1 VKFFKGNLIMIEKDT
16 NNKIRNIAEEKLA
29 LQNIKQSENPENFS
43 LYETKKII
51 HELEVHQIELK
62 MQNEE
67 LLLIQNELEESK
79 KRYFNLYNMA
89 PVGYCSLDKDGFIK
103 EANLAISKLLGK
115 EQHKLIK
122 QSLTKFIFPQDQD
135 IYYLYRKRIFTS
147 QIKQDCEIR
156 MLNENKTIFW
166 ANMTALVELNV
177 NKKPTYHLV
186 ISDISERKI
195 FENKLKLS
203 ASVFKNAGEAIMIT
217 NLNGI
222 ISDVNETFTKIT
234 GYSKKEVVGK
244 KTNILNSGR
253 QNKEYYKK
261 MWEIL
266 NNIGSWTG
274 ELCDKKK
281 NGESFVGILIINA
294 VYDHQGNPSHFV
306 ALLSDITN
314 IKEYENSLK
323 NIAHFDQLTKLPNR
337 VLLADRIENKMI
349 HTKRHK
355 QHLAVIFLDLD
366 EFKEINDTYGHNV
379 GDKVLIHLAKEM
391 REALREV
398 DTLARIGGDEFVAV
412 LSELNEISDALP
424 IILRLLEAASKEIII
439 DNIKIKVSAS
449 LGVTF
454 YPQNQNINADLLL
467 RQADQA
473 MYQSKLSGKNRY
485 HFFNTEENNLIRD
498 RFESIREISLALEN
512 KEFILYYQPKVNLRT
527 GEIIG
532 VEALIRWEH
541 PKKGILAPLKFLPI
555 IEDDAL
561 SIDVGEWVINTAL
574 SQIKA
579 WQEEGLN
586 ISISV
591 NVGAHQLLD
600 NNFVNKL
607 KNILS
612 LYPTVNP
619 NMLELEVLE
628 TSRLEDLVKV
638 KDVMNTC
645 IKLGVTFSLD
655 DFGTGYSSLIYL
667 KQLPIRQIKIDQNF
681 VHGMIHNQNDL
692 SIVEGIITLCKAFHL
707 NVIAE
712 GIETSEHIAIL
723 LELGCE
729 FGQGYK
735 IAHPMSPKVISK
747 WIKEY

>member
-1 VKFFKGNLIMIEKDT
+1 MIEKDR
-16 NNKIRNIAEEKLA
+16 NNKIRKLAEEKLT
-29 LQNIKQSENPENFS
+29 LQNIKQSENIEKYS

-67 LLLIQNELEESK
+67 LIASENELEISK
-79 KRYFNLYNMA
+79 KRYYNLYNMA
-89 PVGYCSLDKDGFIK
+89 PVGYCTLDQDGFIK
-103 EANLAISKLLGK
+103 EANFAISKLLGQG
-115 EQHKLIK
+115 QHKLIN
-122 QSLTKFIFPQDQD
+122 QSLTKFIFEEDQD
-135 IYYLYRKRIFTS
+135 IYYLFRKRTLKS
-147 QIKQDCEIR
+147 QKKEDCEIR
-156 MLNENKTIFW
+156 IINENKTTFW
-166 ANMTALVELNV
+166 ANITAIVELNV
-177 NKKPTYHLV
+177 NKEPMYYLV
-186 ISDISERKI
+186 ISDISERKL

-217 NLNGI
+217 NLDGI
-222 ISDVNETFTKIT
+222 ISDVNDTFTKIT
-234 GYSKKEVVGK
+234 GYSKEEIIGK
-244 KTNILNSGR
+244 KTNILNSGK
-253 QNKEYYKK
+253 QDKEYYKN

-266 NNIGSWTG
+266 NNLGSWSG
-274 ELCDKKK
+274 ELWDKKK
-281 NGESFVGILIINA
+281 DGELFIGSLIINA
-294 VYDHQGNPSHFV
+294 VYDNQGNPSHFV
-306 ALLSDITN
+306 ALLSDITA
-314 IKEYENSLK
+314 IKEYEDSLK

-355 QHLAVIFLDLD
+355 QHLGVIFLDLD
-366 EFKEINDTYGHNV
+366 EFKEINDTYGHHI
-379 GDKVLIHLAKEM
+379 GDKVLIYLAKEM
-391 REALREV
+391 KEALREV

-412 LSELNEISDALP
+412 LSELDEISDALP
-424 IILRLLEAASKEIII
+424 IILRLLEAASKEIEI

-454 YPQNQNINADLLL
+454 YPQNQIVNADLLL

-473 MYQSKLSGKNRY
+473 MYQAKLSGKNRY

-512 KEFILYYQPKVNLRT
+512 KEFIVYYQPKTNLRT
-527 GEIIG
+527 GEVIG

-541 PKKGILAPLKFLPI
+541 PQKGILAPLKFLPI
-555 IEDDAL
+555 IEDDSL
-561 SIDVGEWVINTAL
+561 SIEVGEWVINTAL
-574 SQIKA
+574 SQIKS

-600 NNFVNKL
+600 DNFVNQL

-628 TSRLEDLVKV
+628 TSRLEDLAKA

-655 DFGTGYSSLIYL
+655 DFGTGYSSLVYL

-681 VHGMIHNQNDL
+681 IQGMIDNQNDL

-712 GIETSEHIAIL
+712 GIETSEHISIL

-735 IAHPMSPKVISK
+735 IAHPMAPEAISK
-747 WIKEY
+747 WIKENKANF

>member
-1 VKFFKGNLIMIEKDT
+1 MIEKDR
-16 NNKIRNIAEEKLA
+16 NNKIRKLAEEKLT
-29 LQNIKQSENPENFS
+29 LQNIKQSENIEKFS

-67 LLLIQNELEESK
+67 LIASENELEISK
-79 KRYFNLYNMA
+79 KRYYNLYNMA
-89 PVGYCSLDKDGFIK
+89 PVGYCTLDQDGFIK
-103 EANLAISKLLGK
+103 EANFAISKLLGQG
-115 EQHKLIK
+115 QHKLIN
-122 QSLTKFIFPQDQD
+122 QSLTKFIFEEDQD
-135 IYYLYRKRIFTS
+135 IYYLFRKRTLKS
-147 QIKQDCEIR
+147 QKKEDCEIR
-156 MLNENKTIFW
+156 IINENKTTFW
-166 ANMTALVELNV
+166 ANITAIVELNV
-177 NKKPTYHLV
+177 NKEPMYYLV
-186 ISDISERKI
+186 ISDISERKL

-217 NLNGI
+217 NLDGI
-222 ISDVNETFTKIT
+222 ISDVNDTFTKIT
-234 GYSKKEVVGK
+234 GYSKEEIIGK
-244 KTNILNSGR
+244 KTNILNSGK
-253 QNKEYYKK
+253 QDKEYYKN

-266 NNIGSWTG
+266 NNLGSWSG
-274 ELCDKKK
+274 ELWDKKK
-281 NGESFVGILIINA
+281 DGELFIGSLIINA
-294 VYDHQGNPSHFV
+294 VYDNQGNPSHFV
-306 ALLSDITN
+306 ALLSDITA
-314 IKEYENSLK
+314 IKEYEDSLK

-355 QHLAVIFLDLD
+355 QHLGVIFLDLD
-366 EFKEINDTYGHNV
+366 EFKEINDTYGHHI
-379 GDKVLIHLAKEM
+379 GDKVLIYLAKEM
-391 REALREV
+391 KEALREV

-412 LSELNEISDALP
+412 LSELDEISDALP
-424 IILRLLEAASKEIII
+424 IILRLLEAASKEIEI

-454 YPQNQNINADLLL
+454 YPQNQIVNADLLL

-473 MYQSKLSGKNRY
+473 MYQAKLSGKNRY

-512 KEFILYYQPKVNLRT
+512 KEFIVYYQPKTNLRT
-527 GEIIG
+527 GEVIG

-541 PKKGILAPLKFLPI
+541 PQKGILTPLKFLPI
-555 IEDDAL
+555 IEDDSL
-561 SIDVGEWVINTAL
+561 SIEVGEWVINTAL
-574 SQIKA
+574 SQIKS

-600 NNFVNKL
+600 DNFVNQL

-628 TSRLEDLVKV
+628 TSRLEDLAKA

-655 DFGTGYSSLIYL
+655 DFGTGYSSLVYL

-681 VHGMIHNQNDL
+681 IQGMIDNQNDL

-712 GIETSEHIAIL
+712 GIETSEHISIL

-735 IAHPMSPKVISK
+735 IAHPMAPEAISK
-747 WIKEY
+747 WIKENKANF

>member
-1 VKFFKGNLIMIEKDT
+1 MIEKDR
-16 NNKIRNIAEEKLA
+16 NNKIRKLAEEKLT
-29 LQNIKQSENPENFS
+29 LQNIKQSENIEKYS

-67 LLLIQNELEESK
+67 LIASENELEISK
-79 KRYFNLYNMA
+79 KRYYNLYNMA
-89 PVGYCSLDKDGFIK
+89 PVGYCTLDQDGFIK
-103 EANLAISKLLGK
+103 EANFAISKLLGQG
-115 EQHKLIK
+115 QHKLIN
-122 QSLTKFIFPQDQD
+122 QSLTKFIFEEDQD
-135 IYYLYRKRIFTS
+135 IYYLFRKRTLKS
-147 QIKQDCEIR
+147 QKKEDCEIR
-156 MLNENKTIFW
+156 IINENKTTFW
-166 ANMTALVELNV
+166 ANITAIVELNV
-177 NKKPTYHLV
+177 NKEPMYYLV
-186 ISDISERKI
+186 ISDISERKL

-217 NLNGI
+217 NLDGI
-222 ISDVNETFTKIT
+222 ISDVNDTFTKIT
-234 GYSKKEVVGK
+234 GYSKEEIIGK
-244 KTNILNSGR
+244 KTNILNSGK
-253 QNKEYYKK
+253 QDKEYYKN

-266 NNIGSWTG
+266 NNLGSWSG
-274 ELCDKKK
+274 ELWDKKK
-281 NGESFVGILIINA
+281 DGELFIGSLIINA
-294 VYDHQGNPSHFV
+294 VYDNQGNPSHFV
-306 ALLSDITN
+306 ALLSDITA
-314 IKEYENSLK
+314 IKEYEDSLK

-355 QHLAVIFLDLD
+355 QHLGVIFLDLD
-366 EFKEINDTYGHNV
+366 EFKEINDTYGHHI
-379 GDKVLIHLAKEM
+379 GDKVLIYLAKEM
-391 REALREV
+391 KEALREV

-412 LSELNEISDALP
+412 LSELDEISDALP
-424 IILRLLEAASKEIII
+424 IILRLLEAASKEIEI

-454 YPQNQNINADLLL
+454 YPQNQIVNADLLL

-473 MYQSKLSGKNRY
+473 MYQAKLSGKNRY

-512 KEFILYYQPKVNLRT
+512 KEFIVYYQPKTNLRT
-527 GEIIG
+527 GEVIG

-541 PKKGILAPLKFLPI
+541 PQKGILAPLKFLPI
-555 IEDDAL
+555 IEDDSL
-561 SIDVGEWVINTAL
+561 SIEVGEWVINTAL
-574 SQIKA
+574 SQIKS

-600 NNFVNKL
+600 DNFVNQL

-628 TSRLEDLVKV
+628 TSRLEDLAKA

-655 DFGTGYSSLIYL
+655 DFGTGYSSLVYL

-681 VHGMIHNQNDL
+681 IQGMITNQNDL

-712 GIETSEHIAIL
+712 GIETSEHISIL

-735 IAHPMSPKVISK
+735 IAHPMAPEAISK
-747 WIKEY
+747 WIKENKANF

>member
-1 VKFFKGNLIMIEKDT
+1 MVEKDKDI
-16 NNKIRNIAEEKLA
+16 KIRKLAEEKLA
-29 LQNIKQSENPENFS
+29 LQNMKQSENLENFS

-67 LLLIQNELEESK
+67 LHLIQNELEESK

-89 PVGYCSLDKDGFIK
+89 PVGYCSLNKDGFIK
-103 EANLAISKLLGK
+103 EANFAISKLLG
-115 EQHKLIK
+115 EGRHKLIK
-122 QSLTKFIFPQDQD
+122 QPLTKFIFSQDQD
-135 IYYLYRKRIFTS
+135 IYYLFRKRITS
-147 QIKQDCEIR
+147 QKKEDCEIR
-156 MLNENKTIFW
+156 MINEDKTTFW
-166 ANMTALVELNV
+166 ASITAIAEFDT
-177 NKKPTYHLV
+177 NKEPTYHLV
-186 ISDISERKI
+186 ISDISERKVL
-195 FENKLKLS
+195 ENKLKLS

-234 GYSKKEVVGK
+234 GYNKEEVIGK
-244 KTNILNSGR
+244 KTNILNSGK
-253 QNKEYYKK
+253 QDKDYYQR
-261 MWEIL
+261 MWGIL
-266 NNIGSWTG
+266 NSTGSWTG

-281 NGESFVGILIINA
+281 NGESFIGNLIINA
-294 VYDHQGNPSHFV
+294 VYDNMGKSSHFV
-306 ALLSDITN
+306 ALLSDITA
-314 IKEYENSLK
+314 IKEYEDSLK

-349 HTKRHK
+349 HTRRHK
-355 QHLAVIFLDLD
+355 QHLGVVFLDLD
-366 EFKEINDTYGHNV
+366 EFKEINDTYGHDI

-424 IILRLLEAASKEIII
+424 IILRLLEAASKEIKI

-454 YPQNQNINADLLL
+454 YPQNQIVNADLLL

-473 MYQSKLSGKNRY
+473 MYQAKLSGKNRY

-498 RFESIREISLALEN
+498 RFESIREIRLALEN

-527 GEIIG
+527 GKTIG
-532 VEALIRWEH
+532 VEALIRWKH
-541 PKKGILAPLKFLPI
+541 PIKGILPPLKFLPI
-555 IEDDAL
+555 IEEDAL

-574 SQIKA
+574 AQIKT

-586 ISISV
+586 ISVSV
-591 NVGAHQLLD
+591 NVGAHQLLNED
-600 NNFVNKL
+600 FVNQL

-628 TSRLEDLVKV
+628 TSRLEDLAKA

-655 DFGTGYSSLIYL
+655 DFGTGYSSLVYL

-681 VHGMIHNQNDL
+681 IQGMIDNQNDL

-712 GIETSEHIAIL
+712 GIETSEHIEIL
-723 LELGCE
+723 LKLGCE

-735 IAHPMSPKVISK
+735 IAHPMSSKIISK
-747 WIKEY
+747 WIKEYMANF

>member
-1 VKFFKGNLIMIEKDT
+1 MVEKDKDI
-16 NNKIRNIAEEKLA
+16 KIRKLAEEKLA
-29 LQNIKQSENPENFS
+29 LQNMKQSENLENFS

-67 LLLIQNELEESK
+67 LHLIQNELEESK

-89 PVGYCSLDKDGFIK
+89 PVGYCSLNKDGFIK
-103 EANLAISKLLGK
+103 EANFAISKLLG
-115 EQHKLIK
+115 EGRHKLIK
-122 QSLTKFIFPQDQD
+122 QPLTKFIFSQDQD
-135 IYYLYRKRIFTS
+135 IYYLFRKRITS
-147 QIKQDCEIR
+147 QKKEDCEIR
-156 MLNENKTIFW
+156 MINEDKTTFW
-166 ANMTALVELNV
+166 ASITAIAEFDT
-177 NKKPTYHLV
+177 NKEPTYHLV
-186 ISDISERKI
+186 ISDISERKVL
-195 FENKLKLS
+195 ENKLKLS

-234 GYSKKEVVGK
+234 GYNKEEVIGK
-244 KTNILNSGR
+244 KTNILNSGK
-253 QNKEYYKK
+253 QDKDYYQR
-261 MWEIL
+261 MWGIL
-266 NNIGSWTG
+266 NSTGSWTG

-281 NGESFVGILIINA
+281 NGESFIGNLIINA
-294 VYDHQGNPSHFV
+294 VYDNMGKSSHFV
-306 ALLSDITN
+306 ALLSDITA
-314 IKEYENSLK
+314 IKEYEDSLK

-349 HTKRHK
+349 HTRRHK
-355 QHLAVIFLDLD
+355 QHLGVVFLDLD
-366 EFKEINDTYGHNV
+366 EFKEINDTYGHDI

-424 IILRLLEAASKEIII
+424 IILRLLEAASKEIKI

-454 YPQNQNINADLLL
+454 YPQNQIVNADLLL

-473 MYQSKLSGKNRY
+473 MYQAKLSGKNRY

-498 RFESIREISLALEN
+498 RFESIREIRLALEN

-527 GEIIG
+527 GKTIG
-532 VEALIRWEH
+532 VEALIRWKH
-541 PKKGILAPLKFLPI
+541 PIKGILPPLKFLPI
-555 IEDDAL
+555 IEEDAL

-574 SQIKA
+574 AQIKA

-586 ISISV
+586 ISVSV
-591 NVGAHQLLD
+591 NVGAHQLLNED
-600 NNFVNKL
+600 FVNQL

-628 TSRLEDLVKV
+628 TSRLEDLVKA
-638 KDVMNTC
+638 KEVMNTC

-655 DFGTGYSSLIYL
+655 DFGTGYSSLVYI

-681 VHGMIHNQNDL
+681 IQGMIDNQNDL

-712 GIETSEHIAIL
+712 GIETSEHIEIL
-723 LELGCE
+723 LKLGCE

-735 IAHPMSPKVISK
+735 IAHPMSSKIISK
-747 WIKEY
+747 WIKEYMANF

>member
-1 VKFFKGNLIMIEKDT
+1 MIEKDR
-16 NNKIRNIAEEKLA
+16 NNKIRKLAEEKLT
-29 LQNIKQSENPENFS
+29 LQNIKQSENIEKFS

-67 LLLIQNELEESK
+67 LIASENELEISK
-79 KRYFNLYNMA
+79 KRYYNLYNMA
-89 PVGYCSLDKDGFIK
+89 PVGYCTLDQDGFIK
-103 EANLAISKLLGK
+103 EANFAISKLLGQG
-115 EQHKLIK
+115 QHKLIN
-122 QSLTKFIFPQDQD
+122 QSLTKFIFEEDQD
-135 IYYLYRKRIFTS
+135 IYYLFRKRTLKS
-147 QIKQDCEIR
+147 QKKEDCEIR
-156 MLNENKTIFW
+156 IINENKTTFW
-166 ANMTALVELNV
+166 ANITAIVELNV
-177 NKKPTYHLV
+177 NKEPMYYLV
-186 ISDISERKI
+186 ISDISERKL

-217 NLNGI
+217 NLDGI
-222 ISDVNETFTKIT
+222 ISDVNDTFTKIT
-234 GYSKKEVVGK
+234 GYSKEEIIGK
-244 KTNILNSGR
+244 KTNILNSGK
-253 QNKEYYKK
+253 QDKEYYKN

-266 NNIGSWTG
+266 NNLGSWSG
-274 ELCDKKK
+274 ELWDKKK
-281 NGESFVGILIINA
+281 DGELFIGSLIINA
-294 VYDHQGNPSHFV
+294 VYDNQGNPSHFV
-306 ALLSDITN
+306 ALLSDITA
-314 IKEYENSLK
+314 IKEYEDSLK

-355 QHLAVIFLDLD
+355 QHLGVIFLDLD
-366 EFKEINDTYGHNV
+366 EFKEINDTYGHHI
-379 GDKVLIHLAKEM
+379 GDKVLIYLAKEM
-391 REALREV
+391 KEALREV

-412 LSELNEISDALP
+412 LSELDEISDALP
-424 IILRLLEAASKEIII
+424 IILRLLEAASKEIEI

-454 YPQNQNINADLLL
+454 YPQNQIVNADLLL

-473 MYQSKLSGKNRY
+473 MYQAKLSGKNRY

-512 KEFILYYQPKVNLRT
+512 KEFIVYYQPKTNLRT
-527 GEIIG
+527 GEVIG

-541 PKKGILAPLKFLPI
+541 PQKGILAPLKFLPI
-555 IEDDAL
+555 IEDDSL
-561 SIDVGEWVINTAL
+561 SIEVGEWVINTAL
-574 SQIKA
+574 SQIKS

-600 NNFVNKL
+600 DNFVNQL

-628 TSRLEDLVKV
+628 TSRLEDLAKA

-655 DFGTGYSSLIYL
+655 DFGTGYSSLVYL

-681 VHGMIHNQNDL
+681 IQGMITNQNDL

-712 GIETSEHIAIL
+712 GIETSEHISIL

-735 IAHPMSPKVISK
+735 IAHPMAPEAISK
-747 WIKEY
+747 WIKENKANF

>member
-1 VKFFKGNLIMIEKDT
+1 MIEKDT

-122 QSLTKFIFPQDQD
+122 QSLTKFIFSKDQD
-135 IYYLYRKRIFTS
+135 LYYLYRKKIFTS

-166 ANMTALVELNV
+166 ANITALVELNA
-177 NKKPTYHLV
+177 NKEPTYHLV

-306 ALLSDITN
+306 ALLSDITD

-454 YPQNQNINADLLL
+454 YPQNQNVNADLLL

-628 TSRLEDLVKV
+628 TSRLEDLVKA

-645 IKLGVTFSLD
+645 IKLGV
-655 DFGTGYSSLIYL
+655 
-667 KQLPIRQIKIDQNF
+667 
-681 VHGMIHNQNDL
+681 
-692 SIVEGIITLCKAFHL
+692 
-707 NVIAE
+707 
-712 GIETSEHIAIL
+712 
-723 LELGCE
+723 
-729 FGQGYK
+729 
-735 IAHPMSPKVISK
+735 
-747 WIKEY
+747 